1 MFEQAQ
7 KNMRQNFVGAI
18 ADKNVARCDGVMP
31 GDGGLEQVGVR
42 VWVEAQRVIHSG
54 AYGGKH
60 QRAGAVGILV
70 GVQLDQI
77 GKLGLLTR
85 HVRREAFDD
94 IAPEGGHGRVGNGE
108 IGNENFG
115 DGIMQSL
122 LNSVSQTAMRQ
133 AEVSRNTL
141 ETRIRVAINLD
152 GAGQAKLATGV
163 GFFDHMLDQI
173 ARHGMLDLTIE
184 AAGDL
189 HIDAHHTVEDV
200 GITLGQALAKAL
212 GDKQGLRRYGHAYV
226 PLDEALSRVVVDLS
240 GRPGLVFNVPF
251 TRAMIGEF
259 DVDLIHEFFQGL
271 VNHAGI
277 SLHIDNLSG
286 VNAHHQ
292 AETVFKA
299 FARALRVAVEADTR
313 AAGTIPSTKGAL

>member
-1 MFEQAQ
+1 
-7 KNMRQNFVGAI
+7 
-18 ADKNVARCDGVMP
+18 
-31 GDGGLEQVGVR
+31 
-42 VWVEAQRVIHSG
+42 
-54 AYGGKH
+54 
-60 QRAGAVGILV
+60 
-70 GVQLDQI
+70 
-77 GKLGLLTR
+77 
-85 HVRREAFDD
+85 
-94 IAPEGGHGRVGNGE
+94 
-108 IGNENFG
+108 
-115 DGIMQSL
+115 
-122 LNSVSQTAMRQ
+122 MRQ
-133 AEVSRNTL
+133 ADVSRNTL

-152 GAGQAKLATGV
+152 GTGVAKLATGV

-173 ARHGMLDLTIE
+173 ARHGMMDLIIE

-200 GITLGQALAKAL
+200 GITFGQALAKAL
-212 GDKQGLRRYGHAYV
+212 GDKKGLRRYGHAYV

-259 DVDLIHEFFQGL
+259 DVDLVHEFFQGM

-277 SLHIDNLSG
+277 SLHIDNLRG

-299 FARALRVAVEADTR
+299 FARALRMAVEVDAR
-313 AAGTIPSTKGAL
+313 AADAIPSTKGAL